1 VGEDVI
7 YYFKAMSDMSHSD
20 LITLAAVFVAI
31 LSALYARQARD
42 AAQRANGIALHNNLR
57 PLRLAAYQSMREF
70 TQFCTTYRTLWQPEP
85 VHGTRN
91 LVEHIET
98 FKWEIDRLGPL
109 AMPDVEKKAVEL
121 QNMAGQLQRV
131 LDRLAAGQNK
141 PADQSYDTAEHNLD
155 GLVDWFANEHLGLKA
170 LFLPYL
176 DNA

>member
-1 VGEDVI
+1 MQD
-7 YYFKAMSDMSHSD
+7 SD
-20 LITLAAVFVAI
+20 LIALAALSIAV

-42 AAQRANGIALHNNLR
+42 AARRANELTAHYNLR
-57 PLRLAAYQSMREF
+57 PLRLVAYKLMKEF
-70 TQFCTTYRTLWQPEP
+70 IHFCTTYRTLWLPEP
-85 VHGTRN
+85 VHGTRD

-109 AMPDVEKKAVEL
+109 VMPDVEKKAVEL
-121 QNMAGQLQRV
+121 QNMAWQLQRV

-155 GLVDWFANEHLGLKA
+155 GLVDLFANEHLGLKA
-170 LFLPYL
+170 LFQPYL